1 MKTTRKLASDVV
13 SSRPIVRLSDL
24 ELKHSVHEIWK
35 QMSSRI
41 LMREGGGAR
50 RRALSAVWL
59 F

>member
-1 MKTTRKLASDVV
+1 MKTTRKLVSDVV

-24 ELKHSVHEIWK
+24 ELKHSVHEFWK
-35 QMSSRI
+35 QISSRI
-41 LMREGGGAR
+41 LMWEGGGAR